1 LLGHKS
7 QKREAAFRATSFFW
21 VIASDDGY
29 KDIESSRLSSMKI
42 FQRTTIISLLAL
54 ALIGCTTLDSANTQ
68 ASPIGSTANPSP
80 TNVTASPQPM
90 PNNRANNRK
99 VKLDDRL
106 VQANT
111 SFGFKLF
118 DRVAKQ
124 DANKNIFISPSSVA
138 IALSMTY
145 NGASGETQQ
154 AIAKALELQGIKI
167 DEVNSFNHTIQQLL
181 ATGDTNVEL
190 NIANSLWARKDIT
203 FAQDFLK
210 KVKEFYQAEITN
222 LDFADPNSVN
232 TINAW
237 VKKNTK
243 DKIDKIVDRIDRD
256 SMLFLINAVYFK
268 GKWEAPFEKSLTKP
282 QPFTI
287 ADGTKIQ
294 HPAMSRSGGYRYY
307 DAPTFQAI
315 SLPYGS
321 GRFGMEVFLPKSES
335 SLVEFQKQLTAKN
348 WQDWSTNFTY
358 KQGLI
363 QLPRFKIEYEIS
375 LKNALQ
381 NMGMAIAFDP
391 DKADFRNLST
401 FKAAIGDV
409 KHKTFVDVNEEGTEA
424 AAVTSVEMR
433 VTSAMPSEETP
444 FQMIVDRPFF
454 FTISD
459 RQTGTIIFMGTIKN
473 PSSPN

>member
-1 LLGHKS
+1 
-7 QKREAAFRATSFFW
+7 
-21 VIASDDGY
+21 
-29 KDIESSRLSSMKI
+29 MKI
-42 FQRTTIISLLAL
+42 FHRATFISLLAL
-54 ALIGCTTLDSANTQ
+54 ALIGCTTLDNANTQ
-68 ASPIGSTANPSP
+68 ASPISSTANPSS
-80 TNVTASPQPM
+80 TNVAASPQPM
-90 PNNRANNRK
+90 PNNRANNRANNRK
-99 VKLDDRL
+99 IKLDDRI
-106 VQANT
+106 VEANT

-118 DRVAKQ
+118 DRVTEQ

-154 AIAKALELQGIKI
+154 AIGKALELQGIKI
-167 DEVNSFNHTIQQLL
+167 DQVNSFNHTIQQLL
-181 ATGDTNVEL
+181 ANGDTNVEL
-190 NIANSLWARKDIT
+190 SIANSLWARKDIAI
-203 FAQDFLK
+203 AQNFLN

-243 DKIDKIVDRIDRD
+243 DKIDKIVDRIDLD

-268 GKWEAPFEKSLTKP
+268 GKWEDPFEKSLTKP

-287 ADGTKIQ
+287 TDGTKIQ
-294 HPAMSRSGGYRYY
+294 HPAMSRSGEYRYY

-321 GRFGMEVFLPKSES
+321 GRFSMEVFLPKPKS
-335 SLVEFQKQLTAKN
+335 SLGEFQKQLTAKN
-348 WQDWSTNFTY
+348 WQDWSTKFTR

-363 QLPRFKIEYEIS
+363 QLPRFKMEYEIS

-401 FKAAIGDV
+401 FKSMIGDV
-409 KHKTFVDVNEEGTEA
+409 KHKTFVEVNEEGTEA
-424 AAVTSVEMR
+424 AAVTSVEMK
-433 VTSAMPSEETP
+433 VTSAMPEEELP

-459 RQTGTIIFMGTIKN
+459 RQTGTIIFMGAIKN
-473 PSSPN
+473 PSSSN